1 MFSIISCSV
10 YAFSWHASALL
21 RFGGTLASMIAS
33 LLLVQSIDKGTAA
46 NESEGAK
53 EGTNGEV

>member
-10 YAFSWHASALL
+10 YAFSWHASAIL

-33 LLLVQSIDKGTAA
+33 LLLVQSIDKGNAA
-46 NESEGAK
+46 KESEGAK
-53 EGTNGEV
+53 GEMNGEV